1 MAMHA
6 KVVDIIITIII
17 MIIIMHV
24 KVVDV
29 FLVQE
34 SNFTNS
40 GEGRPLEMLKKL
52 EGGWLEEHLEK
63 LVYLLRLL
71 VVVGCCCW
79 LLQGHQVK
87 FVFLLRTEMPAGGFE
102 DGKQADADMRREL
115 SRKGLGRF
123 RHSQHFVILLW
134 NNLCLLLNDFCVF
147 KVRSPSA

>member
-1 MAMHA
+1 
-6 KVVDIIITIII
+6 
-17 MIIIMHV
+17 MIIIIHV

-71 VVVGCCCW
+71 VVTRAPRQVG
-79 LLQGHQVK
+79 LFSQ
-87 FVFLLRTEMPAGGFE
+87 
-102 DGKQADADMRREL
+102 DGNACRR
-115 SRKGLGRF
+115 
-123 RHSQHFVILLW
+123 V
-134 NNLCLLLNDFCVF
+134 
-147 KVRSPSA
+147 

>member
-71 VVVGCCCW
+71 VAAGCYKGTKTS
-79 LLQGHQVK
+79 LSTFSGRKYPQGG
-87 FVFLLRTEMPAGGFE
+87 LRTA
-102 DGKQADADMRREL
+102 RRRTL
-115 SRKGLGRF
+115 T
-123 RHSQHFVILLW
+123 
-134 NNLCLLLNDFCVF
+134 
-147 KVRSPSA
+147 

>member
-17 MIIIMHV
+17 IMIIIHV

-52 EGGWLEEHLEK
+52 EGGWLEEHVEK

-71 VVVGCCCW
+71 VVTRAPRQVG
-79 LLQGHQVK
+79 LFSQ
-87 FVFLLRTEMPAGGFE
+87 
-102 DGKQADADMRREL
+102 DGNTCRR
-115 SRKGLGRF
+115 
-123 RHSQHFVILLW
+123 V
-134 NNLCLLLNDFCVF
+134 
-147 KVRSPSA
+147 

>member
-1 MAMHA
+1 
-6 KVVDIIITIII
+6 
-17 MIIIMHV
+17 MIIIIHV

-71 VVVGCCCW
+71 VVTRAPRQVG
-79 LLQGHQVK
+79 LSLQ
-87 FVFLLRTEMPAGGFE
+87 
-102 DGKQADADMRREL
+102 DGNACRR
-115 SRKGLGRF
+115 
-123 RHSQHFVILLW
+123 V
-134 NNLCLLLNDFCVF
+134 
-147 KVRSPSA
+147 

>member
-1 MAMHA
+1 
-6 KVVDIIITIII
+6 
-17 MIIIMHV
+17 MIIIIHV

-71 VVVGCCCW
+71 VVTRARRQVG
-79 LLQGHQVK
+79 LSLQ
-87 FVFLLRTEMPAGGFE
+87 
-102 DGKQADADMRREL
+102 DGNACRR
-115 SRKGLGRF
+115 
-123 RHSQHFVILLW
+123 V
-134 NNLCLLLNDFCVF
+134 
-147 KVRSPSA
+147 

>member
-17 MIIIMHV
+17 IMIIIHV

-52 EGGWLEEHLEK
+52 EGGWQEEHQEK

-71 VVVGCCCW
+71 VVTRAPRQVG
-79 LLQGHQVK
+79 LSLQ
-87 FVFLLRTEMPAGGFE
+87 
-102 DGKQADADMRREL
+102 DGNACRR
-115 SRKGLGRF
+115 
-123 RHSQHFVILLW
+123 V
-134 NNLCLLLNDFCVF
+134 
-147 KVRSPSA
+147 

>member
-17 MIIIMHV
+17 MIIIMHF

-52 EGGWLEEHLEK
+52 EGGWLEEHVEK

-71 VVVGCCCW
+71 VVARAPSQVG
-79 LLQGHQVK
+79 LPSQV
-87 FVFLLRTEMPAGGFE
+87 G
-102 DGKQADADMRREL
+102 DARR
-115 SRKGLGRF
+115 G
-123 RHSQHFVILLW
+123 V
-134 NNLCLLLNDFCVF
+134 
-147 KVRSPSA
+147 

>member
-17 MIIIMHV
+17 MIIILHV

-52 EGGWLEEHLEK
+52 EGGWLEEHVEK

-71 VVVGCCCW
+71 VVICW
-79 LLQGHQVK
+79 LLQGHQDKLVY
-87 FVFLLRTEMPAGGFE
+87 FLRKEMPAGGFE
-102 DGKQADADMRREL
+102 DGKEADADMRREL
-115 SRKGLGRF
+115 SWRGLGRFSF
-123 RHSQHFVILLW
+123 RHSQH
-134 NNLCLLLNDFCVF
+134 CCDFALEQSLF
-147 KVRSPSA
+147 AFE

>member
-17 MIIIMHV
+17 MIIIMHF

-71 VVVGCCCW
+71 VVTRAPRQVG
-79 LLQGHQVK
+79 LSLQ
-87 FVFLLRTEMPAGGFE
+87 
-102 DGKQADADMRREL
+102 DGNACRR
-115 SRKGLGRF
+115 
-123 RHSQHFVILLW
+123 V
-134 NNLCLLLNDFCVF
+134 
-147 KVRSPSA
+147 

>member
-17 MIIIMHV
+17 IMIIIHV

-52 EGGWLEEHLEK
+52 EGGWLEEHVEK

-71 VVVGCCCW
+71 VVAGYCKGTKTSWSISSGRKC
-79 LLQGHQVK
+79 LQEG
-87 FVFLLRTEMPAGGFE
+87 LRTA
-102 DGKQADADMRREL
+102 RRRTL
-115 SRKGLGRF
+115 T
-123 RHSQHFVILLW
+123 
-134 NNLCLLLNDFCVF
+134 
-147 KVRSPSA
+147 

>member
-17 MIIIMHV
+17 IMIIIHV

-71 VVVGCCCW
+71 VVTRAPRQVG
-79 LLQGHQVK
+79 LSLQ
-87 FVFLLRTEMPAGGFE
+87 
-102 DGKQADADMRREL
+102 DGNACRR
-115 SRKGLGRF
+115 
-123 RHSQHFVILLW
+123 V
-134 NNLCLLLNDFCVF
+134 
-147 KVRSPSA
+147 